1 MRRTIAV
8 LSSVGVVAATLLAAA
23 PAQANQ
29 TVPGGGASFPSVFL
43 QDCATR
49 FNGSQ
54 NNFTVNYQSVGS
66 GRGKAGF
73 SNGTYVFGGTDS
85 AYGSRDTAPN
95 FEWEY
100 VPIIGSAITLPINL
114 NGKNGR
120 PIGNQIQLRQNTI
133 AKIFGGQITNWDH
146 PEIIRANQR
155 IARNIPSA
163 PITIVYRADGSGTT
177 NNFLQY
183 LNAWAP
189 SIFPRVQDAMDS
201 AFPGGR
207 PPANSVAGP
216 QNAGVMS
223 AVSNTAGS
231 IGYVDLGDAIKAG
244 ARMARVQ
251 NANGEFVAPTAQ
263 SSARN
268 LANQTNINRQ
278 GLVDLNYNVRAR
290 GAYPISIFSYLLAR
304 TDGRGPNG
312 LGVRQFTRYALEKC
326 GPERAAQLGFV
337 PVAGKVLREAVRLAN
352 EIK

>member
-23 PAQANQ
+23 PAQANE

-85 AYGSRDTAPN
+85 AYSGRDTLPS

-114 NGKNGR
+114 NGRNGR

-223 AVSNTAGS
+223 AVTNTAGS

-251 NANGEFVAPTAQ
+251 NANGQFVAPTAQ

-268 LANQTNINRQ
+268 LANQTNINNQ
-278 GLVDLNYNVRAR
+278 GLVSLNYNVRAR
-290 GAYPISIFSYLLAR
+290 GAYPMSIFSYLLAR

-312 LGVRQFTRYALEKC
+312 LGVRQFTRYALERC

-337 PVAGKVLREAVRLAN
+337 PVAGRVLRAAVNLAN

>member
-23 PAQANQ
+23 PAQANE
-29 TVPGGGASFPSVFL
+29 TVPAGGASFPSVFV

-54 NNFTVNYQSVGS
+54 NNFSITYQSVGS
-66 GRGKAGF
+66 GRGKSGF
-73 SNGTYVFGGTDS
+73 ANGTYVLGSTDS
-85 AYGSRDTAPN
+85 AFTSGTPSWD
-95 FEWEY
+95 WEY
-100 VPIIGSAITLPINL
+100 VPFIGGAITLPINL
-114 NGKNGR
+114 NGKNNR
-120 PIGNQIQLRQNTI
+120 PIGQQIQLRQGTI

-146 PEIIRANQR
+146 PEILRSNQR

-163 PITIVYRADGSGTT
+163 PITIVYRADTSGTT

-207 PPANSVAGP
+207 PPSNAIAGP
-216 QNAGVMS
+216 QNAGVMNQV
-223 AVSNTAGS
+223 ANTAGA
-231 IGYVDLGDAIKAG
+231 IGYVDLGDALKAG

-251 NANGEFVAPTAQ
+251 NALGEFVAPTAQ
-263 SSARN
+263 AAARN
-268 LANQTNINRQ
+268 LANQTSIDSK
-278 GLVDLNYNVRAR
+278 GLVSLNYNLRAR
-290 GAYPISIFSYLLAR
+290 GSYPISIFSYYLAR

-312 LGVRQFTRYALEKC
+312 LGVRQFVRYSLERC

-337 PVAGKVLREAVRLAN
+337 PVAGRVLKRAVEFAN
-352 EIK
+352 NIK